1 MKALILAGGRGT
13 RLGALTADRP
23 KPMLPIGGAPM
34 LERIMGGIA
43 SQTPIRDFVLVT
55 GYRADVIQDYFGDGS
70 GWGWQIEYVA
80 QPVPKG
86 VGDAVHCA
94 RLALQDTVFLM
105 TYGDIML
112 APSNYGRFVS
122 EYDAKRPPN
131 PNSGEPETLVPLE
144 LGARGRSAMLVGL
157 NWVEDPCQGAA
168 VYLNAQSNIERI
180 EEKPAP
186 GTAQTH
192 WNNAGLFV
200 FPPLLFDYTARL
212 TPSARGEYELP
223 DAISAMI
230 RDGHAARGLPLEGP
244 WRDVGTP
251 DDYAAINREFEQEH
265 AK

>member
-23 KPMLPIGGAPM
+23 KPMLPIGGVPM

-43 SQTPIRDFVLVT
+43 DQTPIRDFVLVT
-55 GYRADVIQDYFGDGS
+55 GYRADVIEAYFGDGRR
-70 GWGWQIEYVA
+70 WRWQIEYVA
-80 QPVPKG
+80 QPIPKG

-94 RLALQDTVFLM
+94 RSALQDTDFLM

-112 APSNYGRFVS
+112 GASNYGRFAREWSSPV
-122 EYDAKRPPN
+122 PP
-131 PNSGEPETLVPLE
+131 E
-144 LGARGRSAMLVGL
+144 LGARGRSSALVGL
-157 NWVEDPCQGAA
+157 NWVEDPYKGAA
-168 VYLNAQSNIERI
+168 VYLNAQGEIQRI

-192 WNNAGLFV
+192 WNNAGLFL
-200 FPPLLFDYTARL
+200 FQPLLFDYTARL
-212 TPSARGEYELP
+212 MPSARGELELP

-230 RDGHAARGLPLEGP
+230 RAGHSVRGLPLDGA

-251 DDYAAINREFEQEH
+251 DDYAAINHEFEAELETQEH
-265 AK
+265 A